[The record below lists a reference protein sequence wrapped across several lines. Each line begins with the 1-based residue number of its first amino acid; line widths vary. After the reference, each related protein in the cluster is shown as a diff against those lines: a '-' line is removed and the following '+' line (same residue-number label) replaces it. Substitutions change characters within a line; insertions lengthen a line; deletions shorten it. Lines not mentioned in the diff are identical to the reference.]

1 LNFDKIHFIQFNNA
15 SKCPAVTKIEY
26 EDEQISI
33 ANEAKF
39 LGLYINNNLSWKTHI
54 QSIKN
59 KLSSVF
65 ML

>member
-1 LNFDKIHFIQFNNA
+1 M
-15 SKCPAVTKIEY
+15 AVTEIEY
-26 EDEQISI
+26 EDDRISI
-33 ANEAKF
+33 ANETTF
-39 LGLYINNNLSWKTHI
+39 LGLYINLSWKTHI